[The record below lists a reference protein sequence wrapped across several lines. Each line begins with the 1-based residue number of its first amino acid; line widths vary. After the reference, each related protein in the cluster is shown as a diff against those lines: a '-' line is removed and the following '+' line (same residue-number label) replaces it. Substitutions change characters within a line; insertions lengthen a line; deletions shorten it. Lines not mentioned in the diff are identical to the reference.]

1 MMDVVN
7 FKDKNYKCICEDV
20 LLQFQAFTGEKAVA
34 HRGLRLASIETMK
47 HKSKYTLL
55 ALVGIV
61 VTGMAVCAAEKKGKR
76 KIP

>member
-1 MMDVVN
+1 MDNVN
-7 FKDKNYKCICEDV
+7 FKGKNYKCICKNV
-20 LLQFQAFTGEKAVA
+20 LLQFQTFAGEKVIA
-34 HRGLRLASIETMK
+34 HRGIRLSSIETME
-47 HKSKYTLL
+47 HESKYALL